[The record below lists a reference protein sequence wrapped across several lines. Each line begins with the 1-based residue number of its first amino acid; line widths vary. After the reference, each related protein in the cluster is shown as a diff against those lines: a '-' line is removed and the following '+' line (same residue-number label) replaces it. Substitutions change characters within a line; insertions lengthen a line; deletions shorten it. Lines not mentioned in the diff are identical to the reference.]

1 MERRNHRLDK
11 IKMFVEKNKLMDV
24 RDHLV
29 IYVFDEQ
36 DFPLEKNNFEPDEI
50 WKGSSTNR
58 MVFQGVR
65 ENNQDN
71 KDL

>member
-11 IKMFVEKNKLMDV
+11 IKMFVEENKLMDV

-36 DFPLEKNNFEPDEI
+36 DFPLKKNNFQPDEI
-50 WKGSSTNR
+50 
-58 MVFQGVR
+58 
-65 ENNQDN
+65 
-71 KDL
+71 